1 MLRRSSVLLDLGLVC
16 SFCVVTAI
24 CGKRLSSFIIIIA
37 FVADIA
43 IIVVIVI
50 VVIVIVVVIVVV
62 EVIVVI
68 MFEDLLCSEFE
79 GSPRR
84 RMECSFPA

>member
-50 VVIVIVVVIVVV
+50 VVVIVVVVVV
-62 EVIVVI
+62 VVI